1 MEAEQQRVLIIGSVW
16 PEPRSS
22 AAGSHM
28 LQIIE
33 QLMLHGCAITFAS
46 AAMPGATRA
55 DLVALGIHEQTIAL
69 NCASFD
75 EWAHALD
82 PDIVVFDRFMTEEQF
97 GWRVEEQCPQALR
110 VLETSDLHCLREA
123 RQQLLK
129 DPILKQ
135 PADLHQ
141 TDIYKSD
148 IYKVMAQ
155 QDITMR
161 EIAAIFR
168 CDVALMISNFEI
180 DLLTRSFSVPAE
192 LLLYCPFLLDMPDT
206 KKWRSFEQR
215 EHFISIGNF
224 LHAPNW
230 DAVQWL
236 KQSIWPAIR
245 AQLPQAQL
253 HVYGAYTPQKAREL
267 HNEREGFLVQGW
279 AEDALSVMAQARVCL
294 APLRFGAG
302 IKGKLADAMLAGT
315 PSVTTS
321 IGAEAMHG
329 NLPWCGVVADDAQAF
344 ADAAVNLYQDETLW
358 LQSQQAGAEILLRCF
373 NKTKQGAA
381 LIAQLEQANE
391 QIGQRRLQNVVG
403 RMLRHHQHKSTHYM
417 ARWIEEKNR
426 NK

>member
-1 MEAEQQRVLIIGSVW
+1 MEPEQQRVLIIGSVW

-33 QLMLHGCAITFAS
+33 QLLLHGCAITFAS
-46 AAMPGATRA
+46 AAAPGETRA
-55 DLVALGIHEQTIAL
+55 DLVELGIHEQTIAL
-69 NCASFD
+69 NCTSFD
-75 EWAHALD
+75 AWVHALD

-97 GWRVEEQCPQALR
+97 GWRVEEQCPNALR

-129 DPILKQ
+129 EQLLEKPS
-135 PADLHQ
+135 DL
-141 TDIYKSD
+141 YKA
-148 IYKVMAQ
+148 MAQ

-168 CDVALMISNFEI
+168 CDISLMISRFEI
-180 DLLTRSFSVPAE
+180 ELLTRCFSVPAE

-206 KKWRSFEQR
+206 KQWRSFEQR
-215 EHFISIGNF
+215 EHFVSIGNF

-245 AQLPQAQL
+245 TQLPQAQL
-253 HVYGAYTPQKAREL
+253 HIYGAYTPQKAREL

-279 AEDALSVMAQARVCL
+279 AEDALAVMRSARVCL

-302 IKGKLADAMLAGT
+302 IKGKLADAMLTGT
-315 PSVTTS
+315 PSVTTP
-321 IGAEAMHG
+321 IGAEAMHD
-329 NLPWCGVVADDAQAF
+329 NLPWCGLIADDAQAF
-344 ADAAVNLYQDETLW
+344 ADAAVNLYQNETLW
-358 LQSQQAGAEILLRCF
+358 LQSQQAGADILQQCF
-373 NKTKQGAA
+373 NKAEQGAA

-391 QIGQRRLQNVVG
+391 QIGQRRLQNMVG

>member
-1 MEAEQQRVLIIGSVW
+1 MEPEQQRVLIIGSVW
-16 PEPRSS
+16 PEPCSS

-33 QLMLHGCAITFAS
+33 QLLLHGCTITFAS
-46 AAMPGATRA
+46 AAAPGETRA
-55 DLVALGIHEQTIAL
+55 DLVALGIHEQAIAL
-69 NCASFD
+69 NCSSFD
-75 EWAHALD
+75 EWVHALD

-97 GWRVEEQCPQALR
+97 GWRVEEQCPNALR

-123 RQQLLK
+123 RQQMLK
-129 DPILKQ
+129 T
-135 PADLHQ
+135 PADLYQ
-141 TDIYKSD
+141 T
-148 IYKVMAQ
+148 MAQ

-168 CDVALMISNFEI
+168 CDVSLIISRFEI
-180 DLLTRSFSVPAE
+180 DLLMRYFSVPAE

-206 KKWRSFEQR
+206 KKWQNFEQR
-215 EHFISIGNF
+215 EHFVSIGNF

-236 KQSIWPAIR
+236 KQSIWPKIR

-253 HVYGAYTPQKAREL
+253 HIYGAYTPQKAREL

-279 AEDALSVMAQARVCL
+279 AEDALAVMRSARVCL

-302 IKGKLADAMLAGT
+302 IKGKLADAMLTGT

-321 IGAEAMHG
+321 IGAEAMHD
-329 NLPWCGVVADDAQAF
+329 NLPWCGVVTDDAQAF
-344 ADAAVNLYQDETLW
+344 VDAAVNLYQNETVW
-358 LQSQQAGAEILLRCF
+358 LQSQQAGADILQRCF
-373 NKTKQGAA
+373 NKMEYGAA

-391 QIGQRRLQNVVG
+391 QIGQRRLQNMVG
-403 RMLRHHQHKSTHYM
+403 RMLRYHQHKSTHYM

>member
-1 MEAEQQRVLIIGSVW
+1 MEVEKQRVLIIGSVW

-33 QLMLHGCAITFAS
+33 QLLLHGCAITFAS
-46 AAMPGATRA
+46 AAVPGETRA

-69 NCASFD
+69 NCTSFD
-75 EWAHALD
+75 EWVHALD

-97 GWRVEEQCPQALR
+97 GWRVEEQCPSALR

-123 RQQLLK
+123 RLQM
-129 DPILKQ
+129 LKQ
-135 PADLHQ
+135 PADLYQ
-141 TDIYKSD
+141 T
-148 IYKVMAQ
+148 MAQ

-168 CDVALMISNFEI
+168 CDVSLIISRFEI
-180 DLLTRSFSVPAE
+180 DLLVRYFSVPEE

-206 KKWRSFEQR
+206 KKWLNFEQR
-215 EHFISIGNF
+215 KHFVSIGNF

-236 KQSIWPAIR
+236 KQSIWPKIR

-253 HVYGAYTPQKAREL
+253 HIYGAYTPKKAREL

-279 AEDALSVMAQARVCL
+279 AEDALVVMKSARVCL

-302 IKGKLADAMLAGT
+302 IKGKLADAMLTGT

-321 IGAEAMHG
+321 IGAEAMHD
-329 NLPWCGVVADDAQAF
+329 NLPWCGLVADDAQAL
-344 ADAAVNLYQDETLW
+344 ADAAVRVYQDETLW
-358 LQSQQAGAEILLRCF
+358 LQSQQAGADILQRCF
-373 NKTKQGAA
+373 NKSEQGAA
-381 LIAQLEQANE
+381 LIVQLEQANG
-391 QIGQRRLQNVVG
+391 QIGQRRLQNMVG

>member
-1 MEAEQQRVLIIGSVW
+1 MEPEQQRVLIIGSVW

-33 QLMLHGCAITFAS
+33 QLLLHGCTITFTS
-46 AAMPGATRA
+46 AAAPGETRA
-55 DLVALGIHEQTIAL
+55 DLVALGIHEQAIAL
-69 NCASFD
+69 NCSSFD
-75 EWAHALD
+75 EWVHALD

-97 GWRVEEQCPQALR
+97 GWRVEEQCPNALR

-123 RQQLLK
+123 RQQMLK
-129 DPILKQ
+129 T
-135 PADLHQ
+135 PADLYQ
-141 TDIYKSD
+141 T
-148 IYKVMAQ
+148 MAQ

-168 CDVALMISNFEI
+168 CDVSLIISRFEI
-180 DLLTRSFSVPAE
+180 DLLMRYFSVPAE

-206 KKWRSFEQR
+206 KKWQNFEQR
-215 EHFISIGNF
+215 EHFVSIGNF

-236 KQSIWPAIR
+236 KQSIWPKIR

-253 HVYGAYTPQKAREL
+253 HIYGAYTPQKAREL

-279 AEDALSVMAQARVCL
+279 AEDALAVMRSARVCL

-302 IKGKLADAMLAGT
+302 IKGKLADAMLTGT

-321 IGAEAMHG
+321 IGAEAMHD
-329 NLPWCGVVADDAQAF
+329 NLPWCGVVTDDAQAF
-344 ADAAVNLYQDETLW
+344 VDAAVNLYQNETVW
-358 LQSQQAGAEILLRCF
+358 LQSQQAGADILQRCF
-373 NKTKQGAA
+373 NKMEYGAA

-391 QIGQRRLQNVVG
+391 QIGQRRLQNMVG

>member
-1 MEAEQQRVLIIGSVW
+1 VESEQRVLIIGSVW

-33 QLMLHGCAITFAS
+33 QLVLHGCAITFAS
-46 AAMPGATRA
+46 AAAPGETRA
-55 DLVALGIHEQTIAL
+55 DLVALGIHEKTIAL
-69 NCASFD
+69 NCTSFD
-75 EWAHALD
+75 EWVHALD

-97 GWRVEEQCPQALR
+97 GWRVEEQCPNALR

-123 RQQLLK
+123 RQQM
-129 DPILKQ
+129 LKQ
-135 PADLHQ
+135 SADLYQ
-141 TDIYKSD
+141 TDLYKTDIYK
-148 IYKVMAQ
+148 IMAQ

-168 CDVALMISNFEI
+168 CDVSLIISRFEMH
-180 DLLTRSFSVPAE
+180 LLTQHFSVPAE

-206 KKWRSFEQR
+206 KKWCNFEQR
-215 EHFISIGNF
+215 EHFVSIGNF

-245 AQLPQAQL
+245 KQLPQAQL
-253 HVYGAYTPQKAREL
+253 HIYGAYTPQKAREL

-279 AEDALSVMAQARVCL
+279 AEDALAVMQSARVCL

-302 IKGKLADAMLAGT
+302 IKGKLADAMLTGT

-321 IGAEAMHG
+321 IGAEAMHD
-329 NLPWCGVVADDAQAF
+329 NLPWCGLIEDDAQAF
-344 ADAAVNLYQDETLW
+344 ADAAVRLYQDETLW
-358 LQSQQAGAEILLRCF
+358 LRSQQAGAAILQQCF
-373 NKTKQGAA
+373 NKAEQGAA
-381 LIAQLEQANE
+381 LIAQLEHANE
-391 QIGQRRLQNVVG
+391 QIGQRRLQNMVG

>member
-1 MEAEQQRVLIIGSVW
+1 METEQQRVLIIGSVW

-33 QLMLHGCAITFAS
+33 QLLLHGCAITFAS
-46 AAMPGATRA
+46 AAVPSETRA
-55 DLVALGIHEQTIAL
+55 DLVALGIREQAIAL

-75 EWAHALD
+75 AWVHVLD

-129 DPILKQ
+129 QSLQAGRHNVPQTPENILSSNM
-135 PADLHQ
+135 
-141 TDIYKSD
+141 T
-148 IYKVMAQ
+148 Q
-155 QDITMR
+155 QDIAMR

-168 CDVALMISNFEI
+168 CDISLIISRFEI
-180 DLLTRSFSVPAE
+180 DLLMRDFSVPAE
-192 LLLYCPFLLDMPDT
+192 LLLYCPFLLDTPDT

-236 KQSIWPAIR
+236 KQSIWPKIR
-245 AQLPQAQL
+245 TQLPQAQL
-253 HVYGAYTPQKAREL
+253 HIYGAYMPQKAREL
-267 HNEREGFLVQGW
+267 HNAHEGFLVQGW
-279 AEDALSVMAQARVCL
+279 AEDALAVMAQARVCL

-302 IKGKLADAMLAGT
+302 IKGKLADAMLSGA

-321 IGAEAMHG
+321 IGAEAMHDD
-329 NLPWCGVVADDAQAF
+329 LPWCGAIADDAQAF
-344 ADAAVNLYQDETLW
+344 ADAAVRLYQNETLW
-358 LQSQQAGAEILLRCF
+358 LQSQQRGAGILQQCF
-373 NKTKQGAA
+373 NKAEQGAA
-381 LIAQLEQANE
+381 VIAQLELANE
-391 QIGQRRLQNVVG
+391 QIGQRRLQNMVG

>member
-1 MEAEQQRVLIIGSVW
+1 MEAEKQRVLIIGSVW

-22 AAGSHM
+22 AAGLHM

-33 QLMLHGCAITFAS
+33 QLLLHGCAITFAS
-46 AAMPGATRA
+46 AAVPGETRA

-69 NCASFD
+69 NCTSFD
-75 EWAHALD
+75 EWVHSLD

-97 GWRVEEQCPQALR
+97 GWRVEEQCPNALR

-123 RQQLLK
+123 RQQT
-129 DPILKQ
+129 LKQ
-135 PADLHQ
+135 PADLYQ
-141 TDIYKSD
+141 T
-148 IYKVMAQ
+148 MAQ

-168 CDVALMISNFEI
+168 CDVSLMISHFEI
-180 DLLTRSFSVPAE
+180 DFLMRYFSVPAE

-206 KKWRSFEQR
+206 KKWQNFEQR
-215 EHFISIGNF
+215 EHFVSIGNF

-245 AQLPQAQL
+245 TQLPQAQL
-253 HVYGAYTPQKAREL
+253 HIYGAYTPQKAREL

-279 AEDALSVMAQARVCL
+279 AEDALAVMRSARVCL

-302 IKGKLADAMLAGT
+302 IKGKLADAMLTGT
-315 PSVTTS
+315 PSITTS
-321 IGAEAMHG
+321 IGAEAMHD
-329 NLPWCGVVADDAQAF
+329 NLPWCGLVADDAQAF
-344 ADAAVNLYQDETLW
+344 ADAAVNLYQNETLW
-358 LQSQQAGAEILLRCF
+358 LQSQQAGADILQRCF
-373 NKTKQGAA
+373 NKTEYGAA

-391 QIGQRRLQNVVG
+391 QIGQRRLQNMVG

>member
-1 MEAEQQRVLIIGSVW
+1 MPNKLLIIGAVW

-33 QLMLHGCAITFAS
+33 TLLLAGYAITFAS
-46 AAMPGATRA
+46 AAQPGEIRA
-55 DLVALGIHEQTIAL
+55 DLVALGVQEKTIAL
-69 NCASFD
+69 NCSSFD
-75 EWAHALD
+75 VWVHALD
-82 PDIVVFDRFMTEEQF
+82 PDIVIFDRFMTEEQF
-97 GWRVEEQCPQALR
+97 GWRVEEQCPNALR

-129 DPILKQ
+129 QSLRDGNENVPQ
-135 PADLHQ
+135 V
-141 TDIYKSD
+141 SD
-148 IYKVMAQ
+148 TELFQITAQ
-155 QDITMR
+155 QEIALR

-168 CDVALMISNFEI
+168 SDVSLVISAFEK
-180 DLLTRSFSVPAE
+180 DLLLRHFSVPEA
-192 LLLYCPFLLDMPDT
+192 LLLHCPFLLDAPDMSR
-206 KKWRSFEQR
+206 WRRFDQR
-215 EHFISIGNF
+215 EHFVTIGNF

-236 KQSIWPAIR
+236 KQSIWSKIR

-253 HVYGAYTPQKAREL
+253 HIYGAYTPKKAREL

-279 AEDALSVMAQARVCL
+279 AEDAFSVMAQARVCL

-302 IKGKLADAMLAGT
+302 IKGKLVDAMLCGT

-321 IGAEAMHG
+321 IGAESMHG
-329 NLPWCGVVADDAQAF
+329 NFPWPGVVEDDAQAF
-344 ADAAVNLYQDETLW
+344 ADAAVRLYGDEKGW
-358 LQSQQAGAEILLRCF
+358 LQSQQHCENILQQRFDKTRYGAV
-373 NKTKQGAA
+373 
-381 LIAQLEQANE
+381 LIAQLQLANE
-391 QIGQRRLQNVVG
+391 QIAQRRLQNSIG